1 MNNDALRPQ
10 PPAERHTPTR
20 EIFRALV
27 ETARET
33 AGTKTV
39 VVPVWRDTLADTET
53 PVSAFRRIAARPNAF
68 LLESVEGGENLGRY
82 SFLGAEPNRTFRSRG
97 RTAIV
102 TENGVSRTE
111 TIAPGDDPLILVEQ
125 FFATIHY
132 VALPDL
138 PRFVGGAVGYIGY
151 DWVRFLEPLGD
162 STTDD
167 LGADD
172 VHLLF
177 ADTLAVFDHVR
188 HRLKALANAFIQPND
203 DIDDAYAAATA
214 RADALLHTLITGVN
228 AVVTGATRNKTGNAD
243 VFTSNMTPETYRAMV
258 RRGKEY
264 IAAGDVF
271 QVVLAQ
277 RFSKPTVADP
287 LDVYRALRSLNPSPY
302 MYFLALDSGV
312 TLVGASPEILCTV
325 ENSTVT
331 VRPIAGTR
339 PRGATIA
346 EDNALAAELLAD
358 NKERAEHIM
367 LVDLGRN
374 DVGRVSEFGTVRVT
388 ELMTIERYSHVM
400 HIVSNV
406 TGTLLPGRT
415 PFDVLRSTFP
425 AGTLSGAPKVR
436 AMQIIEELEPTR
448 RGTYGGAIGYFSL
461 NGNLDAAITIRTVLI
476 KDGYAHVQAGGGIV
490 ADSDPDAEYAET
502 VKKSESGRRAV
513 EIAERGLDTLF
524 APATVTQSVGGRW
537 NRLELEENVAVQK
550 VGGG

>member
-1 MNNDALRPQ
+1 MNTDALHPQ
-10 PPAERHTPTR
+10 PPAERHIPTR
-20 EIFRALV
+20 ETFRELV
-27 ETARET
+27 QTARET
-33 AGTKTV
+33 AGNKTV

-53 PVSAFRRIAARPNAF
+53 PVSAFRRIAHRPNAF

-82 SFLGAEPNRTFRSRG
+82 SFLGAEPARTFRSRG
-97 RTAIV
+97 RAATI

-111 TIAPGDDPLILVEQ
+111 TIESGDDPLTLVER
-125 FFATIHY
+125 FFAGIHY
-132 VALPDL
+132 VAVSDL

-151 DWVRFLEPLGD
+151 DWVRFLEPVGD
-162 STTDD
+162 DTADD
-167 LGADD
+167 LRVDD

-188 HRLKALANAFIQPND
+188 HRLKALANAFVEPGGD
-203 DIDDAYAAATA
+203 TDAAYTNAVA
-214 RADALLHTLITGVN
+214 RADALLATLSAPAPVLQSAETERD
-228 AVVTGATRNKTGNAD
+228 AAEFA
-243 VFTSNMTPETYRAMV
+243 SNMTPETYREMV
-258 RRGKEY
+258 LRGKEY

-271 QVVLAQ
+271 QVVLSQ
-277 RFSKPTVADP
+277 RFSKPCHADP

-302 MYFLALDSGV
+302 MYYLSLDSGV

-325 ENSTVT
+325 EGDTVS

-339 PRGATIA
+339 PRGKNPQDDA
-346 EDNALAAELLAD
+346 ALACELLAD
-358 NKERAEHIM
+358 EKERAEHIM

-374 DVGRVSEFGTVRVT
+374 DVGRVSAFGSVRVT

-400 HIVSNV
+400 HIVSHV
-406 TGTLLPGRT
+406 TGTLLPGKT
-415 PFDVLRSTFP
+415 PFDVLRASFP

-436 AMQIIEELEPTR
+436 AMQIIEELEKSR

-476 KDGYAHVQAGGGIV
+476 KDGVAHVQAGGGIV
-490 ADSDPDAEYAET
+490 ADSDPVDEYNET

-524 APATVTQSVGGRW
+524 APATAANAVGNRW
-537 NRLELEENVAVQK
+537 NRLELDAEASVQVA
-550 VGGG
+550 GIG